1 MDIENH
7 TLNELSTGVLVLD
20 KTLKVLLINSS
31 AQTLLDVTQKNAKD
45 DFIGNLFLEEP
56 ESFKVFKEFLED
68 SRSFTKVDAL
78 LNLKSGKTLLCDYQL
93 TPTSNIKGNNS
104 LLVEIISKEF
114 SSEIKERLR
123 NQTNQRIT
131 TDFIRGLAHEIKN
144 PLSGIRGSAQ
154 LLSNKLEEESLK
166 EYTNLIINQTDR
178 LSALVDNIL
187 GPNRKP
193 NFELENIH
201 NILEDVIS
209 LTKNEMDAQGIS
221 ISRDYDPSIP
231 ELIID
236 NYLLEQGVLNLLKNA
251 KEALIDSEPLS
262 PKIGISTRILHQEF
276 LGNSFYSTV
285 CRISI
290 TDNGPGI
297 PEDIKDSL
305 FFPMIS
311 GKDSG
316 SGLGLSITQGIV
328 SQHKGVVRY
337 ESTPGDTTFSILI
350 PVEKATP
357 RNEESNNLTKK
368 EVYG

>member
-1 MDIENH
+1 MSIENRII
-7 TLNELSTGVLVLD
+7 NELSTGVLVLD
-20 KTLKVLLINSS
+20 ESLKVLSLNSS
-31 AQTLLDVTQKNAKD
+31 AQKLLDVTQKTAKN
-45 DFIGNLFLEEP
+45 DFIGNLFFEEP
-56 ESFKVFKEFLED
+56 ESFAIFSECLKEK
-68 SRSFTKVDAL
+68 RSFTKVDAL

-104 LLVEIISKEF
+104 LLVEITNKEF

-131 TDFIRGLAHEIKN
+131 ADFIRGLAHEIKN

-178 LSALVDNIL
+178 LSALVDDIL

-193 NFELENIH
+193 KFELENIH
-201 NILEDVIS
+201 NILEDIIS
-209 LTKNEMDAQGIS
+209 LTKNEMDSQGIS
-221 ISRDYDPSIP
+221 ISRNYDPSIP

-251 KEALIDSEPLS
+251 KEALIDSESLN
-262 PKIGISTRILHQEF
+262 PKIQISTRILHQEF

-297 PEDIKDSL
+297 PENIKDSL

-328 SQHKGVVRY
+328 SQHKGVVKY
-337 ESTPGDTTFSILI
+337 ESKPGETTFSILI
-350 PVEKATP
+350 PVEKLTSHS
-357 RNEESNNLTKK
+357 EESNELNGK
-368 EVYG
+368 EAYG